1 MKFDRKRRK
10 RANKLHKAD
19 WAHSKAVFLD
29 KQPDQSRVLSYARW
43 ETYAG
48 EKGEK
53 SVEMKC
59 QRPHKSCSSG
69 FI

>member
-19 WAHSKAVFLD
+19 WAYSKAIFLD
-29 KQPDQSRVLSYARW
+29 KEPDQRRVLSYARW
-43 ETYAG
+43 EPYAG

-53 SVEMKC
+53 SVKMKC
-59 QRPHKSCSSG
+59 QRPRKSCSSE